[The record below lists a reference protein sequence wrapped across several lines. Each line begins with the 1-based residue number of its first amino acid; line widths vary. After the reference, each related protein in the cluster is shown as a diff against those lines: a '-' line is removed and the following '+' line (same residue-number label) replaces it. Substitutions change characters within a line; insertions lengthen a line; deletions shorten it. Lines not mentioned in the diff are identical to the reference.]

1 MFGVQLH
8 KLIIHFPIV
17 LALVAFSYDAWASYS
32 RNSRLHEVGSR
43 LTMFAAAS
51 ALIAT
56 ATGFDLAGISGLG
69 SGSTVTGHAGFGL
82 VSTIVLLAL
91 AALRYSAEARANF
104 PEKTYSGLWL
114 GWDCLPSRLFSVT
127 ESEQMWAFLTTEH
140 GGTEGVVSDIWSIAS
155 VNSGCFTT
163 GDWVVKVNGF
173 IPLEGKNDCF

>member
-56 ATGFDLAGISGLG
+56 ATGFDLAGVSGLG

-91 AALRYSAEARANF
+91 AALRYSAEARADF

-114 GWDCLPSRLFSVT
+114 GVGLLAVILVAVT
-127 ESEQMWAFLTTEH
+127 AVLGH
-140 GGTEGVVSDIWSIAS
+140 RI
-155 VNSGCFTT
+155 
-163 GDWVVKVNGF
+163 
-173 IPLEGKNDCF
+173 